1 MTKTRIDAFGAV
13 SLIGF
18 ALLLGFNQVVIKVTN
33 EGLQPVFFA
42 ALRSLGG
49 AAVIWL
55 WIRWRGIPLS
65 LPRRTWRAGLLIGAV
80 FAVEFILLFLALD
93 LTSVTRVSVIY
104 YSMPIWMALAAHVLI
119 PGERLTPVKAA
130 GLALAFAGVVV
141 ALVSRVAQPGEG
153 GLLGDLL
160 ALGAAMTWAAIPL
173 IVRVSELRTLR
184 PEVQLL
190 WQLVVSAPLL
200 FVAAAFFGPALRDP
214 QWIHWAG
221 LTFQILAIV
230 SAGFLFWFWLLTIY
244 PASTVAAFSFL
255 SPIFGV
261 GLGWLLLDEAVGPGI
276 LAALVLVC
284 LGLALV
290 NRPAPQVPQNVA
302 RTTSSGAGG
311 AARSRSSG
319 PGS

>member
-1 MTKTRIDAFGAV
+1 VTKTRIDAFGAV

-184 PEVQLL
+184 PEVQ
-190 WQLVVSAPLL
+190 
-200 FVAAAFFGPALRDP
+200 VAALRR
-214 QWIHWAG
+214 
-221 LTFQILAIV
+221 T
-230 SAGFLFWFWLLTIY
+230 LFWM
-244 PASTVAAFSFL
+244 
-255 SPIFGV
+255 
-261 GLGWLLLDEAVGPGI
+261 
-276 LAALVLVC
+276 
-284 LGLALV
+284 GLALSLWWTV
-290 NRPAPQVPQNVA
+290 VA
-302 RTTSSGAGG
+302 VVAWL
-311 AARSRSSG
+311 ASRRRDRRAEATA
-319 PGS
+319 